1 MISIIKEHTQNY
13 IYHINILVISLS
25 RFYLMLYI
33 TVAIVAD
40 HQACRCHHWPGLYWA
55 SYTTINVQTGLL
67 RKAYIK
73 FNFLHGVLCVKYN
86 DVNLWCAKIK
96 RIITVGSDSV
106 SPPRKITLVLNKGRS
121 PSLSPLYCITWQ
133 RLEAVM
139 FDSHSSQTEDD
150 KWPVIW
156 IFCCLNKSLNY
167 GVSQGSVWGL
177 HLLVCCH
184 ADNDN
189 LYVII
194 FPLPTNQ
201 AS

>member
-1 MISIIKEHTQNY
+1 MISIIKEHTRNC

-25 RFYLMLYI
+25 RLYFMLHI

-86 DVNLWCAKIK
+86 DANLRCAKSK
-96 RIITVGSDSV
+96 RVITVGSHSF
-106 SPPRKITLVLNKGRS
+106 SPPRGITVVLNKGRS
-121 PSLSPLYCITWQ
+121 PPLSPLNCVTW
-133 RLEAVM
+133 RLLETVK
-139 FDSHSSQTEDD
+139 FDSHSSQTEYEYL
-150 KWPVIW
+150 KLIL
-156 IFCCLNKSLNY
+156 CCLNKSLNY
-167 GVSQGSVWGL
+167 GVPQGSVWGL
-177 HLLVCCH
+177 RLLVCCH
-184 ADNDN
+184 ADSTN

-194 FPLPTNQ
+194 FPLPTN
-201 AS
+201 